1 MPSSGPLW
9 QLMKYGLVG
18 IVNTLITAVVIFLLM
33 HLGLGIYLSN
43 AMGYV
48 VGIVFSF

>member
-1 MPSSGPLW
+1 
-9 QLMKYGLVG
+9 
-18 IVNTLITAVVIFLLM
+18 M

-48 VGIVFSF
+48 VGIVFSFIANTIFTFTQPISGFVE

>member
-1 MPSSGPLW
+1 
-9 QLMKYGLVG
+9 
-18 IVNTLITAVVIFLLM
+18 M

-48 VGIVFSF
+48 VGIVFSFIAKYNKYLHLRNQSVSID

>member
-1 MPSSGPLW
+1 
-9 QLMKYGLVG
+9 
-18 IVNTLITAVVIFLLM
+18 M

>member
-1 MPSSGPLW
+1 
-9 QLMKYGLVG
+9 
-18 IVNTLITAVVIFLLM
+18 M

-48 VGIVFSF
+48 VGIVFSFIANTILHLRNQSVSID